1 MASIH
6 FCEKCQNLTYLSMKE
21 DEEGLSLLHHCRS
34 CQHDEPFHPNDQDD
48 AQVDAKGGG
57 ACVFSMNFEDYDK
70 SALINHNPYISHD
83 VTLPQIKGNP
93 NLICPNSEC
102 ACHKGEIESSVKY
115 IKYNFDNMEYLY
127 ICDHCGMKWKN
138 RS

>member
-6 FCEKCQNLTYLSMKE
+6 FCEKCHNLTYLSMKQ
-21 DEEGLSLLHHCRS
+21 DDQTLYLVHHCRS
-34 CQHDEPFHPNDQDD
+34 CQHEEPFQSDD
-48 AQVDAKGGG
+48 DTIDSSGAG
-57 ACVFSMNFEDYDK
+57 ACVFSMSFEEYDK

-102 ACHKGEIESSVKY
+102 ICHKGEAESSVKY
-115 IKYNFDNMEYLY
+115 IKYNVDNMEYLY
-127 ICDHCGMKWKN
+127 VCDHCGMKWKN